1 MKIFLLFT
9 ILLCPMLA
17 MAQPAATKGT
27 PTMSKEDRAKVLKL
41 LQDSHKETLDALKDL
56 SDAQWNYKPSPEKW
70 SVGEVAEHIWL
81 AEGLLFA
88 AMENALKTPENPN
101 WEEQTKGKNERVVNI
116 LTNRTGKAQAPEQ
129 IKPTGKTR
137 AEILKGLTEVRAK
150 TVKFAEETQAAMN
163 SHTLNHPFPVFGTLS
178 AYQWLIYI
186 PAHNLRHNQQI
197 AEVKASP
204 GFPTK

>member
-1 MKIFLLFT
+1 MKYFCLL
-9 ILLCPMLA
+9 LLLLSA
-17 MAQPAATKGT
+17 VTASAQTSGT
-27 PTMSKEDRAKVLKL
+27 TTMSKEDRAKVLKL
-41 LQDSHKETLDALKDL
+41 MQDSHKETLDLLKGL
-56 SDAQWNYKPSPEKW
+56 SDAQWNYKPSPDKW

-116 LTNRTGKAQAPEQ
+116 LTNRTGKAQAPET

-137 AEILKGLTEVRAK
+137 AEIMKGLAEARDK
-150 TVKFAEETQAAMN
+150 SVKFAKETKAAMN
-163 SHTLNHPFPVFGTLS
+163 SHTLDHPFKVFGTLS

-204 GFPTK
+204 GFPK

>member
-9 ILLCPMLA
+9 ILLCSMLA
-17 MAQPAATKGT
+17 MAQPTATKGT

-41 LQDSHKETLDALKDL
+41 LQDSHKETLDAIKDL
-56 SDAQWNYKPSPEKW
+56 SEAQWNYKPSPEKW

-88 AMENALKTPENPN
+88 AMENALKSPENPN

-150 TVKFAEETQAAMN
+150 TVKFAQETQAAMN

-197 AEVKASP
+197 AEVKASS
-204 GFPTK
+204 GFPKK

>member
-1 MKIFLLFT
+1 MKYFCLVLL
-9 ILLCPMLA
+9 LLSA
-17 MAQPAATKGT
+17 VAVSAQTPEAKSS
-27 PTMSKEDRAKVLKL
+27 PTMSKDDRVKALKL
-41 LQDSHKETLDALKDL
+41 LHDSHKETLDLLKGL
-56 SDAQWNYKPSPEKW
+56 SDAQWNYKPVPEKW

-81 AEGLLFA
+81 AESLLFG
-88 AMENALKTPENPN
+88 AMETALKAPENPN
-101 WEEQTKGKNERVVNI
+101 WEEQTKGKNERVVNL
-116 LTNRTGKAQAPEQ
+116 LTNRSGKAQAPEQ

-137 AEILKGLTEVRAK
+137 AEIMKGLVEARAK
-150 TVKFAEETQAAMN
+150 SVKFAQETQAAMN

-178 AYQWLIYI
+178 AYQWLLYI